1 VLARRVRL
9 RTGRDFRA
17 VYGRC
22 KTFST
27 PRLILAVRVFK
38 QGRPDLSRLE
48 CRYVRFGFS
57 VSKKTAK
64 RAHDRNKIK
73 RRLREIVRTRVL
85 PIINSGIDSDTILTV
100 RQPALSLPFEEL
112 ARDVHELFIDSGL
125 LRDTN

>member
-1 VLARRVRL
+1 
-9 RTGRDFRA
+9 
-17 VYGRC
+17 
-22 KTFST
+22 
-27 PRLILAVRVFK
+27 
-38 QGRPDLSRLE
+38 
-48 CRYVRFGFS
+48 VRFGFS